1 MWIAIAVT
9 AELAAYFFVQA
20 SNALAR
26 REHELEKLRVH
37 AARNER
43 LASLTTLAAGAAH
56 ELSTPLATIAIA
68 ARELERSAAALTGRG
83 FPPAVIHGL
92 ADDAR
97 LIRMEVD
104 RCQEILDQMS
114 GRAGGVAP
122 DQSEPVDVR
131 QIVCELRDRLPAEQA
146 ARLDIRTHGD
156 LPLVDVPRAGFGQ
169 VVASLVKNAF
179 DATPGESPVS
189 VDVRTLHDSVR
200 VVVQDEGAG
209 MPAAVLRRAGEPF
222 YTTKEPGRGLGLGL
236 FLARVF
242 AERCGGTLTLQS
254 DRGTTAIL
262 ELPVRTGEAQG

>member
-1 MWIAIAVT
+1 MWVAIAVT

-43 LASLTTLAAGAAH
+43 LASLTTLAAGPRT
-56 ELSTPLATIAIA
+56 SCRRRWRPS
-68 ARELERSAAALTGRG
+68 RSRRANWSDRRPRRDTG
-83 FPPAVIHGL
+83 PPGRIHGL
-92 ADDAR
+92 TDDAR

-131 QIVCELRDRLPAEQA
+131 QIVRELRDRLPAELA

-156 LPLVDVPRAGFGQ
+156 LPLLEVPRAGFGQ

-179 DATPGESPVS
+179 DATPG
-189 VDVRTLHDSVR
+189 DVC
-200 VVVQDEGAG
+200 
-209 MPAAVLRRAGEPF
+209 
-222 YTTKEPGRGLGLGL
+222 
-236 FLARVF
+236 
-242 AERCGGTLTLQS
+242 RCRS
-254 DRGTTAIL
+254 M
-262 ELPVRTGEAQG
+262 